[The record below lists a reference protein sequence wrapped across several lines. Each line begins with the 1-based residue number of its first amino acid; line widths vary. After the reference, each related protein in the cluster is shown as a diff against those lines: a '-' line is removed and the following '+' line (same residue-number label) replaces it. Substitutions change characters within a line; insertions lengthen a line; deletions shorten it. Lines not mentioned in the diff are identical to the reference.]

1 MCPVISGKILHNWH
15 QRKTLLLG
23 KSCPEFRNPQKDT
36 WRLFLPVKDR
46 LPQNILEDIRKEP
59 IVELVGY
66 KMVDGNQFGM
76 VVKLN
81 NGDINWFFEKELSEL
96 M

>member
-1 MCPVISGKILHNWH
+1 MIRDSS
-15 QRKTLLLG
+15 TLQKGQLLRV
-23 KSCPEFRNPQKDT
+23 EINE
-36 WRLFLPVKDR
+36 VKDR
-46 LPQNILEDIRKEP
+46 LPQNILDDIRMEP

-66 KMVDGNQFGM
+66 KMVDGNEFGL

-81 NGDINWFFEKELSEL
+81 NGEINWFFEKELSEI

>member
-1 MCPVISGKILHNWH
+1 MIEDSTKLKKGQSLKIEIN
-15 QRKTLLLG
+15 
-23 KSCPEFRNPQKDT
+23 E
-36 WRLFLPVKDR
+36 VKDR
-46 LPQNILEDIRKEP
+46 LPQNILEIIKRDS

-81 NGDINWFFEKELSEL
+81 NGEISWFFEKELSEL
-96 M
+96 T

>member
-1 MCPVISGKILHNWH
+1 MIEDSTKLKKGQSLRI
-15 QRKTLLLG
+15 
-23 KSCPEFRNPQKDT
+23 EIDE
-36 WRLFLPVKDR
+36 VKDR
-46 LPQNILEDIRKEP
+46 LPQNILDIINKDP

-81 NGDINWFFEKELSEL
+81 NGDINWFFEKELSES

>member
-1 MCPVISGKILHNWH
+1 MIEDSTTLQKGQILKIDINEV
-15 QRKTLLLG
+15 Q
-23 KSCPEFRNPQKDT
+23 
-36 WRLFLPVKDR
+36 DR
-46 LPQNILEDIRKEP
+46 LPQKILEIISKDP

-66 KMVDGNQFGM
+66 KMVDGNQFGL

-81 NGDINWFFEKELSEL
+81 NGELNWFFDKELSEV

>member
-1 MCPVISGKILHNWH
+1 MIRDSS
-15 QRKTLLLG
+15 TLQKGQLLRV
-23 KSCPEFRNPQKDT
+23 EINE
-36 WRLFLPVKDR
+36 VKDR
-46 LPQNILEDIRKEP
+46 LPLNIIEDIRKEP

-66 KMVDGNQFGM
+66 KMVDGNEFGL

-81 NGDINWFFEKELSEL
+81 NGEINWFFEKELSEI

>member
-1 MCPVISGKILHNWH
+1 MIRDSS
-15 QRKTLLLG
+15 TLQKGQLLRV
-23 KSCPEFRNPQKDT
+23 EINE
-36 WRLFLPVKDR
+36 VKDR

-66 KMVDGNQFGM
+66 KMVDGNEFGL

-81 NGDINWFFEKELSEL
+81 NGEINWFFEKELSEL

>member
-1 MCPVISGKILHNWH
+1 MIRDSS
-15 QRKTLLLG
+15 TLQKGQLLRV
-23 KSCPEFRNPQKDT
+23 EINE
-36 WRLFLPVKDR
+36 VKDR
-46 LPQNILEDIRKEP
+46 LPVNILEDIRKEP

-66 KMVDGNQFGM
+66 KMVDGNEFGL

-81 NGDINWFFEKELSEL
+81 NGEINWFFEKELSEI

>member
-1 MCPVISGKILHNWH
+1 MIEDSTKLQKGQKLKIDINEV
-15 QRKTLLLG
+15 Q
-23 KSCPEFRNPQKDT
+23 
-36 WRLFLPVKDR
+36 DR
-46 LPQNILEDIRKEP
+46 LPQKILEIISKDP

-66 KMVDGNQFGM
+66 KMVDGNQFGL

-81 NGDINWFFEKELSEL
+81 NGEINWFFDKELSEV

>member
-1 MCPVISGKILHNWH
+1 MIRDSS
-15 QRKTLLLG
+15 TLQKGQLLRV
-23 KSCPEFRNPQKDT
+23 EINE
-36 WRLFLPVKDR
+36 VKDR
-46 LPQNILEDIRKEP
+46 LPQNILEDIRKQP

-66 KMVDGNQFGM
+66 KMVDGNEFGL

-81 NGDINWFFEKELSEL
+81 NGEINWFFEKELSEI

>member
-1 MCPVISGKILHNWH
+1 MIRDSSIL
-15 QRKTLLLG
+15 QKGQLLRV
-23 KSCPEFRNPQKDT
+23 EINE
-36 WRLFLPVKDR
+36 VKDR
-46 LPQNILEDIRKEP
+46 LPQNILDDIRKEP

-66 KMVDGNQFGM
+66 KMVDGNEFGL

-81 NGDINWFFEKELSEL
+81 NGEINWFFEKELSEI

>member
-1 MCPVISGKILHNWH
+1 MIRDSSTL
-15 QRKTLLLG
+15 QRGQLLRV
-23 KSCPEFRNPQKDT
+23 EINE
-36 WRLFLPVKDR
+36 VKDR
-46 LPQNILEDIRKEP
+46 LPQNILENIRKEP

-66 KMVDGNQFGM
+66 KMVDGNEFGL

-81 NGDINWFFEKELSEL
+81 NGEINWFFEKELSEI

>member
-1 MCPVISGKILHNWH
+1 MIDDSTTLKKGQILKIEISEV
-15 QRKTLLLG
+15 Q
-23 KSCPEFRNPQKDT
+23 
-36 WRLFLPVKDR
+36 DR
-46 LPQNILEDIRKEP
+46 LPKNILKMIKNDP

-66 KMVDGNQFGM
+66 KMVDGNQFGL

-81 NGDINWFFEKELSEL
+81 NGEINWFFEKELSEI

>member
-1 MCPVISGKILHNWH
+1 MIRDSSNLQKG
-15 QRKTLLLG
+15 QLLRV
-23 KSCPEFRNPQKDT
+23 EINE
-36 WRLFLPVKDR
+36 VKDR
-46 LPQNILEDIRKEP
+46 LPLNILEDIRKEP

-66 KMVDGNQFGM
+66 KMVDGNEFGL

-81 NGDINWFFEKELSEL
+81 NGEINWFFEKELSEI

>member
-1 MCPVISGKILHNWH
+1 MIRDSS
-15 QRKTLLLG
+15 TLQKGQLLRV
-23 KSCPEFRNPQKDT
+23 EINE
-36 WRLFLPVKDR
+36 VKDR

-66 KMVDGNQFGM
+66 KMVDGNEFAL

-81 NGDINWFFEKELSEL
+81 NGEINWFFEKELSEIT
-96 M
+96 